1 METINNIT
9 QLFKYYTGLDNKQE
23 KNKSDNNKDN
33 YNKKPDAYKNINSSS
48 IKTFK

>member
-9 QLFKYYTGLDNKQE
+9 QLFKYYTGLDNKPE
-23 KNKSDNNKDN
+23 KNKDNKDN